1 MELDKTT
8 VITGAQSAKPRV
20 GVSQKQLLNLASS
33 NYLGLCSSEQ
43 IRDKAIETL
52 RNYGVGSCGPPGFY
66 GTIDVHMDLEKNLAA
81 FIGVEEA
88 IIYAQA
94 FSTISSVIPA
104 FAKRGD
110 MIVVYVSGR
119 IIYLFILLSTPKPL
133 LLFFFFFAV
142 TYRICIFAFLLCPSD
157 DGVNFAVQ
165 KGVLI
170 SRSNVRRF
178 KHNDLDDLER
188 VLEDIRFEDTVVCL
202 ISFIFAI
209 LSMLPDY
216 SLSFSL
222 ENTK

>member
-133 LLFFFFFAV
+133 LLFFFFSRLLIA
-142 TYRICIFAFLLCPSD
+142 FAFLHSCSALATTVSTLLFKRAFSYLVPMSA
-157 DGVNFAVQ
+157 GSNTT
-165 KGVLI
+165 I
-170 SRSNVRRF
+170 SMTSNAYW
-178 KHNDLDDLER
+178 K
-188 VLEDIRFEDTVVCL
+188 
-202 ISFIFAI
+202 ISASKT
-209 LSMLPDY
+209 LLY
-216 SLSFSL
+216 V
-222 ENTK
+222 